1 MFSEE
6 GSLDPFLSVLQSA
19 HSEPMSDTR
28 KIILEACG
36 FPTAQGFGL
45 AVSENLEKTL
55 SGVKSN
61 APMTEDS
68 YNSKYYNSEQRKM
81 LSKFFG
87 LPDTLTQRA
96 TVPPTVSILQ
106 MTLEKFES
114 DPESKIMSNKKNPW
128 VWLYNLYYSNSY

>member
-19 HSEPMSDTR
+19 HSEPMSETR

-36 FPTAQGFGL
+36 FPTAQ
-45 AVSENLEKTL
+45 AVSDNLEKTL
-55 SGVKSN
+55 SGAKLNTSTV
-61 APMTEDS
+61 EDP

-87 LPDTLTQRA
+87 LPDTLTKRA
-96 TVPPTVSILQ
+96 TASPTVSILQ

-114 DPESKIMSNKKNPW
+114 DPESKIISNKKNPW
-128 VWLYNLYYSNSY
+128 V